1 MNSAR
6 LQGLEVV
13 YGEDADEG
21 VTDAMVTA
29 GWIRTGVGE
38 MAIMVGVAV
47 AGVFGSGEG
56 GTITVTAGVGGSGE
70 RMSQAPNSKLRQSK
84 TDPRYAVER

>member
-6 LQGLEVV
+6 LQRLEVV
-13 YGEDADEG
+13 DGGDTGEG
-21 VTDAMVTA
+21 VTDAMITA

-47 AGVFGSGEG
+47 AGVVGSGEG
-56 GTITVTAGVGGSGE
+56 GTITVTPGI
-70 RMSQAPNSKLRQSK
+70 
-84 TDPRYAVER
+84 